1 MMKYK
6 SYKIVYKYKARLVVK
21 GYTYS
26 FDIDYQET
34 STHMAKMNIVRV
46 ILSLIVN
53 MDRPLWQLDMKD
65 VFLHNDLSEEV
76 YIDHPLGFILEWGKI
91 YKIKK
96 CIDLSS
102 H

>member
-6 SYKIVYKYKARLVVK
+6 SYKIVYRYKARLVVK

-53 MDRPLWQLDMKD
+53 MDRPL
-65 VFLHNDLSEEV
+65 
-76 YIDHPLGFILEWGKI
+76 
-91 YKIKK
+91 
-96 CIDLSS
+96 
-102 H
+102 

>member
-6 SYKIVYKYKARLVVK
+6 SYKIVYKYKAKLVVK

-53 MDRPLWQLDMKD
+53 MDRPL
-65 VFLHNDLSEEV
+65 
-76 YIDHPLGFILEWGKI
+76 
-91 YKIKK
+91 
-96 CIDLSS
+96 
-102 H
+102 

>member
-6 SYKIVYKYKARLVVK
+6 SYKIVYKQKARLVVK

-53 MDRPLWQLDMKD
+53 MDRPL
-65 VFLHNDLSEEV
+65 
-76 YIDHPLGFILEWGKI
+76 
-91 YKIKK
+91 
-96 CIDLSS
+96 
-102 H
+102 

>member
-1 MMKYK
+1 MKYK
-6 SYKIVYKYKARLVVK
+6 SYKIVYKYKAKLVVK

-53 MDRPLWQLDMKD
+53 MDRPL
-65 VFLHNDLSEEV
+65 
-76 YIDHPLGFILEWGKI
+76 
-91 YKIKK
+91 
-96 CIDLSS
+96 
-102 H
+102 

>member
-1 MMKYK
+1 MKYK

-53 MDRPLWQLDMKD
+53 MDRPL
-65 VFLHNDLSEEV
+65 
-76 YIDHPLGFILEWGKI
+76 
-91 YKIKK
+91 
-96 CIDLSS
+96 
-102 H
+102 